1 MRQGQKTYF
10 IQARSASGNISS
22 IKTHVFLMD
31 FMQPLS
37 ASQIKK
43 NLNTSLIGSEI
54 LVFDKI
60 DSTNNRIRSYFDRK
74 EGIVIIADSQTK
86 GKGRF
91 GRSWLSSKGVGIYLS
106 TLLKPQAPPQQLSPI
121 TLMAGVA
128 SVLALDGFSK
138 IKPTLKWPNDI
149 LINGRKL
156 GGLLC
161 ECCLSSDDSKGLI
174 IGIGINVNHTE
185 FPGALAQTATSLRME
200 NGAPVD
206 RVALIRSLIAHL
218 DREYASFIL
227 EGPLPV
233 VRKWSDCTTMFGKTV
248 TLTRGG
254 TVIRGTATQLDE
266 QGRLGVLTEKNEEVF
281 FCGGE
286 VTLFE

>member
-1 MRQGQKTYF
+1 
-10 IQARSASGNISS
+10 
-22 IKTHVFLMD
+22 MD

-37 ASQIKK
+37 ASRIKK

-54 LVFDKI
+54 LVFDEI
-60 DSTNNRIRSYFDRK
+60 DSTNDRMRSYFDRK

-106 TLLKPQAPPQQLSPI
+106 TLLKPKAPPQQLSPI
-121 TLMAGVA
+121 ALMAGVA

-149 LINGRKL
+149 LVNGKKL

-161 ECCLSSDDSKGLI
+161 ECCLSGDDSKILI
-174 IGIGINVNHTE
+174 IGIGINVNHAE
-185 FPGALAQTATSLRME
+185 FPGDLAQTATSLRME
-200 NGAPVD
+200 NGAPAD
-206 RVALIRSLIAHL
+206 RVAIIRSLIAHL

-227 EGPLPV
+227 EGALPV
-233 VRKWSDCTTMFGKTV
+233 VKKWSDRTTMFGKTV
-248 TLTRGG
+248 NLTRGG
-254 TVIRGTATQLDE
+254 TAVRGTATKLDE
-266 QGRLGVLTEKNEEVF
+266 QGRLGILTEKNEEVF
-281 FCGGE
+281 FDSGE
-286 VTLFE
+286 VTLME